1 MKNLKQKKLY
11 HRVYDELKQYIITNN
26 LRPGDKLPTE
36 MEMCEKLG
44 VSRNVLREAIKT
56 FEIIGVLTSTPGVG
70 TVLNKFDANFLSS
83 CMFLNLIDEEINLV
97 EQALDVR
104 KNLEYAYAS
113 QTFESITDDQLEKLD
128 NIAKQMGDSTDID
141 YYEIDELFHTTLY
154 SNIGNKVLTAI
165 IQSTWECDRAY
176 REKLV
181 YDEPKIRILK
191 HQLIVDSLKDHDYD
205 AFIKAL
211 DYHFKYKFKIEL

>member
-11 HRVYDELKQYIITNN
+11 HRVYDELKNYIIKNN
-26 LRPGDKLPTE
+26 LRPGDRLPTE

-70 TVLNKFDANFLSS
+70 TILNKFDANFLSS
-83 CMFLNLIDEEINLV
+83 CMFLNLIDEEVNLV

-104 KNLEYAYAS
+104 KNLEYAYS
-113 QTFESITDDQLEKLD
+113 RQTFDSITDEQIDELE
-128 NIAKQMGDSTDID
+128 NITKEMGKSLDID
-141 YYEIDELFHTTLY
+141 YYEVDARFHTKLY

-181 YDEPKIRILK
+181 YDEPSERVFK
-191 HQLIVDSLKDHDYD
+191 HQLIVNALKKKEYQTY
-205 AFIKAL
+205 IEAL
-211 DYHFKYKFKIEL
+211 DYHFKHKFKIKI